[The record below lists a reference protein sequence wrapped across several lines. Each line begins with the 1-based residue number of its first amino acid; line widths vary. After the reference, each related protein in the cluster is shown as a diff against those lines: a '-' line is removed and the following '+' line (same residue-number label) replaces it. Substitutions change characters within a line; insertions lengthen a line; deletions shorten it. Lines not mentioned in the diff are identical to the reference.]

1 LDKVLLTDITGRTL
15 LSQNVAQKNTKLSV
29 KELPAG
35 LYYLQLSGKG
45 GNVIKKITIQH

>member
-15 LSQNVAQKNTKLSV
+15 LSQQATQKNTKLSV

-45 GNVIKKITIQH
+45 GTVIKKILVQH